1 MGKRR
6 INKRKEVPCIV
17 PGQDIMRITPRQ
29 FTEMR
34 KEIIKD
40 ASEDALCRLL
50 IIAGTVLM
58 NNWGKL
64 IRRKNRLRIFSE
76 QFAYLSEKVNDPTE
90 EMLEVER
97 AFKDFGLEIRR

>member
-6 INKRKEVPCIV
+6 INKRKEVPNPV

-29 FTEMR
+29 FQEMR
-34 KEIIKD
+34 REIARD

-50 IIAGTVLM
+50 IVAGTVLM

-64 IRRKNRLRIFSE
+64 IRRKDRLRIFSE
-76 QFAYLSEKVNDPTE
+76 QFAYLTEKVNEPTE
-90 EMLEVER
+90 EMLEVEK
-97 AFKDFGLEIRR
+97 AYKEFGLEIGR